1 QGTSVGHRDTP
12 HSGVT
17 QETHTDVPSNTRTSW
32 RAEESSK
39 LSDFDAVMSTG
50 KSTSRHREKSK
61 TDCAL
66 NMPEYMHYTTR
77 GNIAHGTVPCTG
89 TPSTTVPNGSR
100 RFTPARLRLED
111 GRQLPPAPVLPP
123 GHTMTYRERRQ
134 RRVTHSGGRSR
145 AGRRVSGG
153 MVRPRSEST
162 MSIARRLCWV
172 SSFFALMTHQ
182 RAVLRYQRA

>member
-1 QGTSVGHRDTP
+1 VGTGNHDCTEAASQAYQLLRVGLAALDVDQAVANVLEVDKQGNFVGHRDTP

-111 GRQLPPAPVLPP
+111 
-123 GHTMTYRERRQ
+123 
-134 RRVTHSGGRSR
+134 
-145 AGRRVSGG
+145 
-153 MVRPRSEST
+153 
-162 MSIARRLCWV
+162 
-172 SSFFALMTHQ
+172 
-182 RAVLRYQRA
+182 